1 MYIDKI
7 LSCVNHNP
15 AGDAPFILAALEVVN
30 TAIRDKSDLTEKF
43 LAETLLEGTQYA
55 YTKKEHIKEV
65 SIDVKK
71 INDIVDEAKK
81 GIVQDNAQ
89 FQKINQEIKNSNN
102 EKIVSINNERNNI
115 NQKQEHNDSYNKIIN
130 INEVHKIYDQKN
142 NVNNNDDYTNQPNI
156 KNMEQNINNKN
167 SNSVANSYI
176 EEFSKKKENMILSQ
190 NKKQNENKVLDENI
204 QKLISSNIQ
213 QTDQIIDRVMKRNI
227 EDINENREITSNSRI
242 SQNSS
247 NKMTDEQLVN
257 AISELLKNE
266 KQENLKIN
274 MDIVP
279 NVELKYNINNNNQV
293 QQNTIK
299 QQEKQNKSENM
310 QLVVKEENEFIQEKR
325 MNIIKKFWKKI
336 VKLFKSKN
344 STERIGE

>member
-1 MYIDKI
+1 M
-7 LSCVNHNP
+7 
-15 AGDAPFILAALEVVN
+15 
-30 TAIRDKSDLTEKF
+30 
-43 LAETLLEGTQYA
+43 
-55 YTKKEHIKEV
+55 
-65 SIDVKK
+65 
-71 INDIVDEAKK
+71 
-81 GIVQDNAQ
+81 
-89 FQKINQEIKNSNN
+89 
-102 EKIVSINNERNNI
+102 
-115 NQKQEHNDSYNKIIN
+115 
-130 INEVHKIYDQKN
+130 
-142 NVNNNDDYTNQPNI
+142 
-156 KNMEQNINNKN
+156 
-167 SNSVANSYI
+167 
-176 EEFSKKKENMILSQ
+176 
-190 NKKQNENKVLDENI
+190 LDENI
-204 QKLISSNIQ
+204 QKLIFSNIQ
-213 QTDQIIDRVMKRNI
+213 QTDQIIDCVMKRNI

-279 NVELKYNINNNNQV
+279 NVELKYNINSNNQV
-293 QQNTIK
+293 QQNSIN

>member
-1 MYIDKI
+1 
-7 LSCVNHNP
+7 
-15 AGDAPFILAALEVVN
+15 
-30 TAIRDKSDLTEKF
+30 
-43 LAETLLEGTQYA
+43 
-55 YTKKEHIKEV
+55 
-65 SIDVKK
+65 
-71 INDIVDEAKK
+71 
-81 GIVQDNAQ
+81 
-89 FQKINQEIKNSNN
+89 
-102 EKIVSINNERNNI
+102 
-115 NQKQEHNDSYNKIIN
+115 
-130 INEVHKIYDQKN
+130 
-142 NVNNNDDYTNQPNI
+142 
-156 KNMEQNINNKN
+156 MEQNINNKN

>member
-1 MYIDKI
+1 
-7 LSCVNHNP
+7 
-15 AGDAPFILAALEVVN
+15 
-30 TAIRDKSDLTEKF
+30 
-43 LAETLLEGTQYA
+43 
-55 YTKKEHIKEV
+55 
-65 SIDVKK
+65 
-71 INDIVDEAKK
+71 
-81 GIVQDNAQ
+81 
-89 FQKINQEIKNSNN
+89 
-102 EKIVSINNERNNI
+102 
-115 NQKQEHNDSYNKIIN
+115 
-130 INEVHKIYDQKN
+130 
-142 NVNNNDDYTNQPNI
+142 
-156 KNMEQNINNKN
+156 
-167 SNSVANSYI
+167 
-176 EEFSKKKENMILSQ
+176 MILSQ

-204 QKLISSNIQ
+204 QKLIFSNIQ
-213 QTDQIIDRVMKRNI
+213 QTDQIIDCVMKRNI

-279 NVELKYNINNNNQV
+279 NVELKYNINSNNQV
-293 QQNTIK
+293 QQNSIN

>member
-1 MYIDKI
+1 
-7 LSCVNHNP
+7 
-15 AGDAPFILAALEVVN
+15 
-30 TAIRDKSDLTEKF
+30 
-43 LAETLLEGTQYA
+43 
-55 YTKKEHIKEV
+55 
-65 SIDVKK
+65 
-71 INDIVDEAKK
+71 
-81 GIVQDNAQ
+81 
-89 FQKINQEIKNSNN
+89 
-102 EKIVSINNERNNI
+102 
-115 NQKQEHNDSYNKIIN
+115 
-130 INEVHKIYDQKN
+130 
-142 NVNNNDDYTNQPNI
+142 
-156 KNMEQNINNKN
+156 MEQNINNKN

-176 EEFSKKKENMILSQ
+176 EEFSKKKEDMILSQ
-190 NKKQNENKVLDENI
+190 NKKQNENNVLDENI

-213 QTDQIIDRVMKRNI
+213 QTDQIIDRVMKRNV
-227 EDINENREITSNSRI
+227 EDIKNREITSNSRI
-242 SQNSS
+242 SQKSS
-247 NKMTDEQLVN
+247 NNMTDEQLVN

-293 QQNTIK
+293 QQNSTN
-299 QQEKQNKSENM
+299 QEKMQNKSENM

>member
-1 MYIDKI
+1 
-7 LSCVNHNP
+7 
-15 AGDAPFILAALEVVN
+15 
-30 TAIRDKSDLTEKF
+30 
-43 LAETLLEGTQYA
+43 
-55 YTKKEHIKEV
+55 
-65 SIDVKK
+65 
-71 INDIVDEAKK
+71 
-81 GIVQDNAQ
+81 
-89 FQKINQEIKNSNN
+89 
-102 EKIVSINNERNNI
+102 
-115 NQKQEHNDSYNKIIN
+115 
-130 INEVHKIYDQKN
+130 
-142 NVNNNDDYTNQPNI
+142 
-156 KNMEQNINNKN
+156 MEQNINNKN

-176 EEFSKKKENMILSQ
+176 EEFSKKKEDMILSQ
-190 NKKQNENKVLDENI
+190 SKKQNENNVLDENI

-213 QTDQIIDRVMKRNI
+213 QTDQIIDRVMKRNV
-227 EDINENREITSNSRI
+227 EDIKNREITSNSRI

-293 QQNTIK
+293 QQNSTN
-299 QQEKQNKSENM
+299 QEKMQNKSENM

-325 MNIIKKFWKKI
+325 MNIIKRLWKKI
-336 VKLFKSKN
+336 VNLFKSKN

>member
-1 MYIDKI
+1 
-7 LSCVNHNP
+7 
-15 AGDAPFILAALEVVN
+15 
-30 TAIRDKSDLTEKF
+30 
-43 LAETLLEGTQYA
+43 
-55 YTKKEHIKEV
+55 
-65 SIDVKK
+65 
-71 INDIVDEAKK
+71 
-81 GIVQDNAQ
+81 
-89 FQKINQEIKNSNN
+89 
-102 EKIVSINNERNNI
+102 
-115 NQKQEHNDSYNKIIN
+115 
-130 INEVHKIYDQKN
+130 
-142 NVNNNDDYTNQPNI
+142 
-156 KNMEQNINNKN
+156 
-167 SNSVANSYI
+167 
-176 EEFSKKKENMILSQ
+176 MILSQ

-204 QKLISSNIQ
+204 QKLIFSNIQ
-213 QTDQIIDRVMKRNI
+213 QTDQIIDCVMKRNI

-279 NVELKYNINNNNQV
+279 NVELKYNINSNNQV
-293 QQNTIK
+293 QQNSIN
-299 QQEKQNKSENM
+299 QQGKQNKSENM

>member
-1 MYIDKI
+1 
-7 LSCVNHNP
+7 
-15 AGDAPFILAALEVVN
+15 
-30 TAIRDKSDLTEKF
+30 
-43 LAETLLEGTQYA
+43 
-55 YTKKEHIKEV
+55 
-65 SIDVKK
+65 
-71 INDIVDEAKK
+71 
-81 GIVQDNAQ
+81 
-89 FQKINQEIKNSNN
+89 
-102 EKIVSINNERNNI
+102 
-115 NQKQEHNDSYNKIIN
+115 
-130 INEVHKIYDQKN
+130 
-142 NVNNNDDYTNQPNI
+142 
-156 KNMEQNINNKN
+156 
-167 SNSVANSYI
+167 
-176 EEFSKKKENMILSQ
+176 MILSQ

-204 QKLISSNIQ
+204 QKLIFSNIQ
-213 QTDQIIDRVMKRNI
+213 QTDQIIDCVMKRNI

-247 NKMTDEQLVN
+247 NNMTDEQLVN

-279 NVELKYNINNNNQV
+279 NVELKYNINSNNQV
-293 QQNTIK
+293 QQNSIN

>member
-1 MYIDKI
+1 
-7 LSCVNHNP
+7 
-15 AGDAPFILAALEVVN
+15 
-30 TAIRDKSDLTEKF
+30 
-43 LAETLLEGTQYA
+43 
-55 YTKKEHIKEV
+55 
-65 SIDVKK
+65 
-71 INDIVDEAKK
+71 
-81 GIVQDNAQ
+81 
-89 FQKINQEIKNSNN
+89 
-102 EKIVSINNERNNI
+102 
-115 NQKQEHNDSYNKIIN
+115 
-130 INEVHKIYDQKN
+130 
-142 NVNNNDDYTNQPNI
+142 
-156 KNMEQNINNKN
+156 
-167 SNSVANSYI
+167 
-176 EEFSKKKENMILSQ
+176 MILSQ

-213 QTDQIIDRVMKRNI
+213 QTDHIIDRVMKRNV
-227 EDINENREITSNSRI
+227 EDIKNREITSNSRI
-242 SQNSS
+242 SQKSS
-247 NKMTDEQLVN
+247 NNMTDEQLVN

-279 NVELKYNINNNNQV
+279 NVELRYNINSNNQV
-293 QQNTIK
+293 QQNSIN